1 VQVGETIENYL
12 ETIYMLTR
20 EKQPV
25 RSVDIANEM
34 GYSKPTIS
42 IMMRQLKE
50 SGYIRVGRSGYI
62 TLTDTG
68 LAIAERVYERHIL
81 LTEILVS
88 LGVDEKIALEDAC
101 KVEHNLSKESFE
113 CIKNYFENIRK
124 EQGRLSNKAA
134 PAL

>member
-1 VQVGETIENYL
+1 MQVGETIENYL
-12 ETIYMLTR
+12 ETIYILTR
-20 EKQPV
+20 EKHPV

-68 LAIAERVYERHIL
+68 LTIAERVYERHIL

-124 EQGRLSNKAA
+124 EQGPLIE
-134 PAL
+134 

>member
-1 VQVGETIENYL
+1 MQVGETIENYL

>member
-1 VQVGETIENYL
+1 MQVGETINYL

-50 SGYIRVGRSGYI
+50 SGYIEVGGP
-62 TLTDTG
+62 DT
-68 LAIAERVYERHIL
+68 
-81 LTEILVS
+81 
-88 LGVDEKIALEDAC
+88 
-101 KVEHNLSKESFE
+101 
-113 CIKNYFENIRK
+113 
-124 EQGRLSNKAA
+124 
-134 PAL
+134 